1 MTNEERIQM
10 KRELK
15 AGILIL
21 HKNLEFTR
29 WFRDCEEMILN
40 ELIENNIKSQSKL
53 NEVLIKYNTQWNKNN
68 KNLYKK

>member
-1 MTNEERIQM
+1 MTNEERIQT

-15 AGILIL
+15 TGIIIL

-29 WFRDCEEMILN
+29 WFRDCEDMILN
-40 ELIENNIKSQSKL
+40 ELIENNIKSKSKL
-53 NEVLIKYNTQWNKNN
+53 NEVLLKYNTQWNKNN